1 MIISLDREI
10 QQLES
15 DDATKAILRTI
26 VASLNT
32 LHDAKTVNSGDI
44 ALKSGGVVLR
54 CEDGFYYRV
63 TLTLSGGIPAVK
75 LTLVGKNPTGE

>member
-1 MIISLDREI
+1 MIINLDREI

-26 VASLNT
+26 VAAINSQS
-32 LHDAKTVNSGDI
+32 DSKTQMRGDLV
-44 ALKSGGVVLR
+44 LKDSGVVLR
-54 CEDGFYYRV
+54 CEDGFYYRL
-63 TLTLSGGIPAVK
+63 TLTLSSGVPAVK